1 MRNLS
6 SSATRRIHFF
16 VKVFKKVEKQLPQLT
31 TLDLQYVSP
40 ELLKARNLELAVPG
54 KCCQGNE
61 VLPHSSFSRIT
72 GTYQSGKETIT
83 ILNFAPKLSI
93 IISKQRPRRLYLK
106 GSDGKEYQYLLK
118 GAYDS

>member
-1 MRNLS
+1 M
-6 SSATRRIHFF
+6 
-16 VKVFKKVEKQLPQLT
+16 KVFKKVEKQLPQLT

-54 KCCQGNE
+54 KCRQGNE
-61 VLPHSSFSRIT
+61 ALPHISLSRVT

-83 ILNFAPKLSI
+83 ITNFAPKLSI

-118 GAYDS
+118 GVYDS